1 MTEHGLDWSHTVDD
15 WLRSF
20 EARAYSRRTI
30 DSYRHTLGLAIDVI
44 GRDRDPRTLTLDD
57 YERVLS
63 SWSGRVQPNTLHNRA
78 MALRSWDAWL
88 AARRHGRGEAR
99 HLAAIRRNQIE
110 MRRLA
115 DREVAAVVAAA
126 RTPRDRAV
134 IALIGP
140 LALRNHEARS
150 LLVQDVDLEERIVVL
165 PEGKGGRGRVV
176 PLGPDTHRV
185 LADHIGVLAEQGNAQ
200 RRHYLVCQRG
210 EGFGVDDDREERLYP
225 WRQLGPSALNRIV
238 LRLCTAAGI
247 DDPAAIT
254 PHSFRRW
261 ALETFIAETGD
272 LHAAAE
278 LAGHADVN
286 QTRRYAGRARL
297 SRTRSG
303 VAAIEAAVLNS
314 RSAANRGVGA
324 PGFEPGPLDSDST
337 AGDPTRGA

>member
-1 MTEHGLDWSHTVDD
+1 MTEHRLDFGHAVDD
-15 WLRSF
+15 WLRTL
-20 EARAYSRRTI
+20 AAAAYRPRTL
-30 DSYRHTLGLAIDVI
+30 DSYRHTLGLAIDIV
-44 GRDRDPRTLTLDD
+44 GRARDPRTLTIDD
-57 YERVLS
+57 YERVLAA
-63 SWSGRVQPNTLHNRA
+63 WSGHVQPNTLHNRA
-78 MALRSWDAWL
+78 MALRAFDAWL

-110 MRRLA
+110 TRRLT
-115 DREVAAVVAAA
+115 DREVGDVVAAC

-134 IALIGP
+134 IALLGP

-150 LLVQDVDLEERIVVL
+150 LLVQDVDLAERIVVL

-176 PLGPDTHRV
+176 PLGPVTSHV
-185 LADHIGVLAEQGNAQ
+185 LSDHLAALAEQGNAQ

-210 EGFGVDDDREERLYP
+210 EGFGVDEVRDERLYP
-225 WRQLGPSALNRIV
+225 WRQMGASALNRIV

-303 VAAIEAAVLNS
+303 VAAIEAAVHNS

-324 PGFEPGPLDSDST
+324 PGFEPGTLDTDAT